1 MANRRFEDFDVG
13 REFQHAPGR
22 TVLDADN
29 TWFTLLTMNQHPLHI
44 DAAYAATTEFG
55 RIVVNSCLTLSIV
68 VGMSVADVSQTA
80 VANLGWDKVK
90 LPAPVFVGD
99 TLYASSRVIAARE
112 SASRPGQG
120 IVTVETVGKNQD
132 GVVVIEFERTV
143 LIPKRK
149 AANVPA

>member
-149 AANVPA
+149 AADVAA

>member
-1 MANRRFEDFDVG
+1 MANRRFEDFEVG

-149 AANVPA
+149 AADVAA